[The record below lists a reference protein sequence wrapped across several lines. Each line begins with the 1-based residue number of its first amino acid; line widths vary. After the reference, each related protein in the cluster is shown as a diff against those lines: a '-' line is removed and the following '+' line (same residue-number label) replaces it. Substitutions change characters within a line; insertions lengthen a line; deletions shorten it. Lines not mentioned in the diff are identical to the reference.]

1 MRLKHNKKR
10 NTALLYEVLV
20 RELTISGL
28 EKDAQKRNAVISLI
42 KEFFIFDTEIKK
54 ELSLYKTLLE
64 TKNLPLRLA
73 EKLLYEV
80 KIAHKNLNKK
90 QLFKEQS
97 QLIKIINKNLS
108 KETYSI
114 FVPNYK
120 NLATISQIFSE
131 DVSVKSRVLL
141 EENIVQKLA
150 INKGTKE
157 ENEKQITNL
166 VLQNFINKYN
176 TSYSFLMSEQKE
188 LLNKYVLSFLDNGV
202 EFKFYLN
209 EEITRIKENIK
220 KSLRMEDI
228 KKDTKIKE
236 KVEKVL
242 NLLENFAKNPISE
255 ETLKHILK
263 MQVLVSEIQQ

>member
-1 MRLKHNKKR
+1 M
-10 NTALLYEVLV
+10 
-20 RELTISGL
+20 
-28 EKDAQKRNAVISLI
+28 
-42 KEFFIFDTEIKK
+42 
-54 ELSLYKTLLE
+54 
-64 TKNLPLRLA
+64 
-73 EKLLYEV
+73 
-80 KIAHKNLNKK
+80 
-90 QLFKEQS
+90 
-97 QLIKIINKNLS
+97 
-108 KETYSI
+108 
-114 FVPNYK
+114 
-120 NLATISQIFSE
+120 
-131 DVSVKSRVLL
+131 